1 MVQEYKFYNGRL
13 CHRKGCFCLPESCLQ
28 KGGFQSIKKVTKEIL
43 QIFLNIE
50 MANLNTL
57 NVNTHS
63 SSNSAGEAQFTD
75 AKCRS
80 LGFLPPRF
88 CVLTLSWT
96 LCSGV
101 SVSSTFLQ
109 FSLTTA
115 SGRAFKG
122 EELLRAVNPC
132 CRKYITVQIKIRRGT
147 WEILKSFFSTGHFSN
162 KDAKKN
168 SS

>member
-88 CVLTLSWT
+88 CVLTLSCT

-101 SVSSTFLQ
+101 SVSSTFSQ
-109 FSLTTA
+109 FWQLLLGELSRVRNCWGQWILA
-115 SGRAFKG
+115 VENILPFKSKFEG
-122 EELLRAVNPC
+122 APE
-132 CRKYITVQIKIRRGT
+132 
-147 WEILKSFFSTGHFSN
+147 KS
-162 KDAKKN
+162 
-168 SS
+168 